1 MKGGDSMKKLGALL
15 LVLLSLC
22 VPAQARRREV
32 FCLEIPA
39 RQGETVRALRPDG
52 SVRELGTVLQ
62 VPSAT
67 RYPAY
72 TASAW
77 AKPGTVAATAV
88 NALHLS
94 MAVEEGM
101 GRILSILPA
110 KTIAPAAGATAAFV
124 VDCPAGT
131 GLFGGWAPVVGSEV
145 TVRRA
150 DGTLRP
156 LTDGIPRADE
166 TVRISV
172 TEDDDAPYMIDFEN
186 RMGGEVRAWWN
197 GGSKIIA
204 RVVHPVKGC
213 GRFGGSKFQRRSAL
227 RANHCGVICVSTS
240 DPGDVGGFQIIPY
253 EHAFS
258 KEMRSAWE
266 KTQWMIV
273 RSADGKPMN
282 ARAPLFF
289 GLLTPGAQARE
300 KLWDFWST
308 YGRRSLIM
316 CRVDGGEWQRFGAAA
331 GKNDHVFDNVTHL
344 RIYAPFTDEPG
355 LKTDLGKFKDRNN

>member
-1 MKGGDSMKKLGALL
+1 MKKLLTVLVLALL
-15 LVLLSLC
+15 C
-22 VPAQARRREV
+22 APAEARVREI

-39 RQGETVRALRPDG
+39 REGAAVRAIRPDG
-52 SVRELGTVLQ
+52 SAYELGTVTR

-88 NALHLS
+88 NAIHLS
-94 MAVEEGM
+94 MAVEKGK
-101 GRILSILPA
+101 GRIISLLPA
-110 KTIAPAAGATAAFV
+110 KTIAPAAKASAAFV

-131 GLFGGWAPVVGSEV
+131 GLFGGWAPVVGSEA

-156 LTDGIPRADE
+156 LTDGIPRE
-166 TVRISV
+166 GEVLRISV
-172 TEDDDAPYMIDFEN
+172 TEDDGAPYMIDFEN
-186 RMGGEVRAWWN
+186 RVGGDVRAWWN
-197 GGSKIIA
+197 GGSKVIA
-204 RVVHPVKGC
+204 RVVHPVKGS

-240 DPGDVGGFQIIPY
+240 DLGDIGGFQIIPY

-273 RSADGKPMN
+273 RSVDGKEMN

-289 GLLTPGAQARE
+289 GLFTPGTQARE

-308 YGRRSLIM
+308 YGRRSLIL
-316 CRVDGGEWQRFGAAA
+316 CRVDGGKWQRFDAVA
-331 GKNDHVFDNVTHL
+331 GKNDHAFDSVTHL
-344 RIYAPFTDEPG
+344 RIYAPFTKEPG
-355 LKTDLGKFKDRNN
+355 RQTDLGTFKTPKGGKQEP